1 MNRRIDQLETQ
12 RSSDQLKRMGRLRV
26 LLLLFSL
33 PPWLASIGLAETGPA
48 DESRLLDW
56 AGLRNPVL
64 TYDDWSIKDFSV
76 EYLDGVFYL
85 FFSAFYEDR
94 GQVRSH
100 VVEVST
106 KDFKKYSDPILSTDG
121 REDEWAGMCSPSLCK
136 VGETYILTFNSWG
149 DREGRHNQLFFMTSE
164 DLVQWS
170 HPRPLAANLT
180 KGNRAIDPAVAYH
193 NDRFY
198 LMWKERQSPRIA
210 VGESMDGDFQF
221 IRHGYSRFRLRDGEQ
236 NRRYENY
243 QFIKIDGRWRLLV
256 TFKHD
261 RHLPYLFDMRG
272 DGSEQAHFL
281 AWTNGRPMRPA
292 RESFNTLAQA
302 NASFVSDWRQLD
314 GHFYLLY
321 AGCTT
326 ESMDSPAG
334 RGWNRL
340 GLSRSRD
347 LETWHPAGQFNSESA
362 IE

>member
-1 MNRRIDQLETQ
+1 M
-12 RSSDQLKRMGRLRV
+12 KRMGRRLV

-33 PPWLASIGLAETGPA
+33 PPCLAAIGLAETGPA
-48 DESRLLDW
+48 DESQLLDW
-56 AGLRNPVL
+56 ADLRNPVL
-64 TYDDWSIKDFSV
+64 TYDEWSIKDFSV

-106 KDFKKYSDPILSTDG
+106 KDFKTYSEPILNYDG
-121 REDEWAGMCSPSLCK
+121 REDEWAGMCSPNLFK

-149 DREGRHNQLFFMTSE
+149 DDEGRHNQLFFITSK
-164 DLVQWS
+164 DLVEWS

-193 NDRFY
+193 NDRYY
-198 LMWKERQSPRIA
+198 LMWKERQSPRLA
-210 VGESMDGDFQF
+210 VGESMGGDFQF
-221 IRHGYSRFRLRDGEQ
+221 IRHGYPWFRLRGDDR
-236 NRRYENY
+236 NRWHENF

-256 TFKHD
+256 TFQHD

-272 DGSEQAHFL
+272 NGSEQAHFL
-281 AWTNGRPMRPA
+281 AWTNGRPMRPVN
-292 RESFNTLAQA
+292 ESFNTLAQA
-302 NASFVSDWRQLD
+302 NASCVTDWRELD

-326 ESMDSPAG
+326 ESMDSHAR

-347 LETWHPAGQFNSESA
+347 LETWRPAGQFRSELP
-362 IE
+362 ID